1 MSGADI
7 LDLPRFLAHAHAM
20 EVEAA
25 ERYRLFAG
33 QMEVH
38 GNPEVAELFA
48 RLAEIEARHAEEIL
62 AGAFNGDPPL
72 LSPW

>member
-7 LDLPRFLAHAHAM
+7 PDLPHFLAHAHAM

-33 QMEVH
+33 QMKVYN
-38 GNPEVAELFA
+38 NPEIADLFA
-48 RLAEIEARHAEEIL
+48 RRAEPDDPVSRFNVALDGERR
-62 AGAFNGDPPL
+62 AF
-72 LSPW
+72 